1 MFDSIKS
8 IIEEIEM
15 DPLNV
20 FETLDLF
27 IIVNVG
33 YYVILLYLQKE

>member
-1 MFDSIKS
+1 MKS
-8 IIEEIEM
+8 TIEEIEI

-33 YYVILLYLQKE
+33 YCVILLYLQKE

>member
-1 MFDSIKS
+1 MKS
-8 IIEEIEM
+8 TIEEIEI
-15 DPLNV
+15 DPLNI

-33 YYVILLYLQKE
+33 YYVMLLYLQKE